1 MLAIGSWL
9 CYSGETTMAGHGA
22 VCLLITLLS
31 PVRFTLSLLYRIGG
45 HKREFSLTD
54 ITIQR
59 PFAEHETVPPTLLM
73 VVSIIIPAAFITIIS
88 TLVYRS
94 KWDLHG
100 GLLGLLVSYTVTG
113 VVTQV
118 VKMGVGR

>member
-1 MLAIGSWL
+1 MTG
-9 CYSGETTMAGHGA
+9 
-22 VCLLITLLS
+22 CLLWCSGAAGSSSFRAWRLKRS
-31 PVRFTLSLLYRIGG
+31 PPLRMRRFTLSLLYRIGG

-73 VVSIIIPAAFITIIS
+73 IVSIVIPAAFIAVIS
-88 TLVYRS
+88 TAVYRS